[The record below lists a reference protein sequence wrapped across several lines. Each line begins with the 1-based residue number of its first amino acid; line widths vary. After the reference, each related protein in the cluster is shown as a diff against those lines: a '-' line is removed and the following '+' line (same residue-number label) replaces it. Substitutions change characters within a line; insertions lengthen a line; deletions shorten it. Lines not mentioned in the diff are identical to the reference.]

1 MNAGNTKQT
10 HWKLIEARE
19 GKPGDQY
26 FHKEWT
32 DVAEGMNLTG
42 LMVRR
47 AMTEAEEHAEELL
60 AGYKAFL
67 EWVIDPDGDPNAWGL
82 MVHAAECDIAK
93 AEGKPAP
100 STEPKA

>member
-32 DVAEGMNLTG
+32 DVKEGMNLTG

-47 AMTEAEEHAEELL
+47 AMTRAEIHADEILNGLKGMYGWNSHETDERIMALIQLAGHEFSLDEQLKINKTEHA
-60 AGYKAFL
+60 
-67 EWVIDPDGDPNAWGL
+67 
-82 MVHAAECDIAK
+82 
-93 AEGKPAP
+93 
-100 STEPKA
+100 